1 MKLSSTGSICVLH
14 VDDEPD
20 FADMAATL
28 LERKSDRITVKTATS
43 ASEGLERLTNGDF
56 DCIVS
61 DYDMSGQNGIEF
73 LKTVRMDNP
82 DLPFILYTGKGC
94 EEVASDA
101 VSAGA
106 TDYLQKESGTDQ
118 YTILA
123 NRIQN
128 AVEQYRASQR
138 AAEFDRLRT
147 LRSNINQALV
157 RAESRSGAETRVCEI
172 LSEANPYHFAWIGEV
187 HPSTSAITPRA
198 SAGIDDGYLEEITV
212 TADETNTGQ
221 GPGGTAARERRV
233 TVAQSVQDD
242 PNFDPWREHALK
254 RGFQAVAALPLEYDD
269 TLYGILIV
277 YADRPHAFDAT
288 ERDLLSEIGD
298 DIAHAIHSL
307 EIQEQL
313 REEREALERYETII
327 EASGDPVYTLDS
339 EGKFMFVNDAL
350 VELTGYS
357 ESELLG
363 EDISII
369 MSEDGIVTGETVIE
383 ALLRNDEQ
391 TRDTFEIN
399 VVPRAGDQVTCEA
412 HIALLPF
419 DEEFR
424 GTTGIIRD
432 ISERIE
438 REREL
443 EETNVVLSTLFE
455 TLPVGVLAENAS
467 RNVLA
472 VNSRLFELFEF
483 PGTPEDVVG
492 MDCEQ
497 LAVQASDMFVNADEF
512 VDHINELV
520 VGRKPTDN
528 EVFSLTDSRMFE
540 QSYRPIELPDGGGH
554 LWTYRDI
561 TEQTEYEREL
571 EQRTAELAELT
582 SQLEEQ
588 YRYLFEEA
596 PVMIVE
602 TRAVDKEPIV
612 EDCNQLFVQTLGYD
626 TEDVLEQPLAEF
638 YTDNSRQQ
646 LLEEGGY
653 ERALSGE
660 FMREDRELVT
670 ADGKSVETLL
680 RAVPRYDTH
689 DTIIGT
695 IAFYIDI
702 SEQKELKRE
711 RNRLEEFASIVSHDL
726 RNPLNV
732 AQGHLQLARKDC
744 ESEHLDAITRAHE
757 RMGTLINDLLTL
769 ARQGE
774 QVTDTEAID
783 LATLTENCWRNVA
796 TAEATLTTDVS
807 RAIKADKAR
816 LQQLLE
822 NLIRNAI
829 DHGGP
834 DVTVEVGDLEDGF
847 YVADD
852 GPGIPEENREQVF
865 KSAYSTVQDNT
876 GFGLAIVTEI
886 VDAHGWDVTIT
897 ESASGGA
904 QFTITGVKNS

>member
-1 MKLSSTGSICVLH
+1 M
-14 VDDEPD
+14 DDKSD
-20 FADMAATL
+20 FADMVATF
-28 LERKSDRITVKTATS
+28 LERTSDRITVETATS
-43 ASEGLERLTNGDF
+43 ASEALERLTDEDF

-61 DYDMSGQNGIEF
+61 DYDMPSQDGIEF
-73 LKTVRMDNP
+73 LKTVRKDDP

-123 NRIQN
+123 NRIRNVVQ
-128 AVEQYRASQR
+128 QYRASQR
-138 AAEFDRLRT
+138 AAELDRVRT
-147 LRSNINQALV
+147 LRSNVNQALV
-157 RAESRSGAETRVCEI
+157 RAESRSDAETRVCEI

-187 HPSTSAITPRA
+187 HSSTDAITPRA
-198 SAGIDDGYLEEITV
+198 SAGIDEGYLEEITV
-212 TADETNTGQ
+212 TADGTDTGQ

-233 TVAQSVQDD
+233 TVTQNVQDG

-269 TLYGILIV
+269 TLYGILSV
-277 YADRPHAFDAT
+277 YANRPHAFDAT
-288 ERDLLSEIGD
+288 ERDLLTEIGD

-313 REEREALERYETII
+313 REEHKALERYETII

-350 VELTGYS
+350 TELTGYK

-363 EDISII
+363 EHISII
-369 MSEDGIVTGETVIE
+369 MNEDDIITGETMIKELV
-383 ALLRNDEQ
+383 RSDEQ
-391 TRDTFEIN
+391 SRDTFEMDL
-399 VVPRAGDQVTCEA
+399 VSADGDQLVCEA

-432 ISERIE
+432 ISERTE
-438 REREL
+438 RKRKL
-443 EETNVVLSTLFE
+443 EETNAVLSTLFK
-455 TLPVGVLAENAS
+455 TLPVGVLAEDAS

-472 VNSRLFELFEF
+472 VNRRLFELFEF
-483 PGTPEDVVG
+483 PGTPADAIG
-492 MDCEQ
+492 MNCEQ
-497 LAVQASDMFVNADEF
+497 LTVQASDMFVNTDEF
-512 VDHINELV
+512 VGHINELV
-520 VGRKPTDN
+520 AERKPTDN
-528 EVFSLTDSRMFE
+528 EEFSLTDSRMLE

-554 LWTYRDI
+554 LWTYRDV
-561 TEQTEYEREL
+561 TEQTEHEREL

-582 SQLEEQ
+582 SQLEDQ

-602 TRAVDKEPIV
+602 TRAADEEPII

-626 TEDVLEQPLAEF
+626 TEDILEQPLAAF
-638 YTDNSRQQ
+638 YTDDSRRQ
-646 LLEEGGY
+646 LLEDGGY

-660 FMREDRELVT
+660 FMREDRKLVA
-670 ADGKSVETLL
+670 ADGKPVETLL
-680 RAVPRYDTH
+680 RAVPRYDAT

-702 SEQKELKRE
+702 SERKELKRE

-732 AQGHLQLARKDC
+732 AQGRVELARKEC
-744 ESEHLDAITRAHE
+744 ENEHLDAITRAHE
-757 RMGTLINDLLTL
+757 RMGTLIDDLLTL
-769 ARQGE
+769 ARQGGE
-774 QVTDTEAID
+774 VTDTEAID
-783 LATLTENCWRNVA
+783 LATLTETCWGTVA
-796 TAEATLTTDVS
+796 TTEATLTTDVT
-807 RAIKADKAR
+807 RTIYADKGR
-816 LQQLLE
+816 LKQLLE
-822 NLIRNAI
+822 NLMRNAI
-829 DHGGP
+829 EHGGEG
-834 DVTVEVGDLEDGF
+834 VTVTVGEGDDGF
-847 YVADD
+847 YVEDT
-852 GPGIPEENREQVF
+852 GPGIHEDTRETVF
-865 KSAYSTVQDNT
+865 EIGYSTAEDGT
-876 GFGLAIVTEI
+876 GFGLHIVEQ
-886 VDAHGWDVTIT
+886 VADAHGWDICVTDGS
-897 ESASGGA
+897 ESGA
-904 QFTITGVKNS
+904 RFEFTDVEFAAE